1 MLWRYLT
8 YTVWHFLD
16 SLFGGFSHLG
26 HSLAFPPNLASS
38 FGPASSMTPCHAGQQ
53 VGCSAEKS
61 GWLSRNMQ
69 ISRVVGYCHTSVSFI
84 TVANLWQDLLVV
96 LPPFHFWFKLCFTW
110 FVILEWPKGASINTL
125 VYFLK
130 NIYQLL
136 VRIQVALSTT
146 NQSTPGWLQIWI
158 VVFDLA
164 AKISLEFN
172 LVGAASPPMAL
183 NTTTGPWAWTQWW
196 P

>member
-1 MLWRYLT
+1 MP
-8 YTVWHFLD
+8 VNK
-16 SLFGGFSHLG
+16 LG
-26 HSLAFPPNLASS
+26 AL
-38 FGPASSMTPCHAGQQ
+38 Q
-53 VGCSAEKS
+53 KW

-69 ISRVVGYCHTSVSFI
+69 ISRVVGYCHTCISFI
-84 TVANLWQDLLVV
+84 TVPNLWQDLLVV
-96 LPPFHFWFKLCFTW
+96 LPPFHFWFELSFTW

-136 VRIQVALSTT
+136 VSIQVALYTT
-146 NQSTPGWLQIWI
+146 NQSTLAGGFKFGLLF
-158 VVFDLA
+158 FDLA
-164 AKISLEFN
+164 AKISFEFN

-183 NTTTGPWAWTQWW
+183 NTNTGPGAWTQWW

>member
-1 MLWRYLT
+1 ML
-8 YTVWHFLD
+8 VNK
-16 SLFGGFSHLG
+16 LG
-26 HSLAFPPNLASS
+26 AL
-38 FGPASSMTPCHAGQQ
+38 Q
-53 VGCSAEKS
+53 KS

-69 ISRVVGYCHTSVSFI
+69 ISRVVGYCHTSISFI
-84 TVANLWQDLLVV
+84 TVPNLWWDLLVV
-96 LPPFHFWFKLCFTW
+96 LPPFHFWFELRFTW

-136 VRIQVALSTT
+136 VSIQVALSTT
-146 NQSTPGWLQIWI
+146 NRSTPAGFKFGLLF
-158 VVFDLA
+158 FDLA

-183 NTTTGPWAWTQWW
+183 NTTTGPWAWTQW
-196 P
+196 